1 MELIKKALLAYITVG
16 FVFII
21 MGICFLAWPHA
32 SLVTIC
38 YAIGAVI
45 LIWGI
50 VKIVNFVKN
59 REKGLSYQFNLVL
72 GIFLAAVG
80 LILIINPDIIIPIL
94 PIVVGIILTADGIQ
108 KIKAGFDAK
117 RMLHEKW
124 WLIEIVALI
133 TIVFGICLILNPFAI
148 TNVVVRLIGFAL
160 LIDGVQNLIVIISTF
175 KLMSTMVSDDDV
187 KNAEYV
193 ESDIPYADNSDVK
206 TEKIDDSE
214 IIVEDN
220 NDKD

>member
-1 MELIKKALLAYITVG
+1 M
-16 FVFII
+16 
-21 MGICFLAWPHA
+21 
-32 SLVTIC
+32 
-38 YAIGAVI
+38 
-45 LIWGI
+45 
-50 VKIVNFVKN
+50 KIVDFVKN
-59 REKGLSYQFNLVL
+59 REKGFSYQFNLVL